1 MAPPT
6 KQKKDKDPTQEAKKS
21 DEKSETAVQD
31 AVTPD
36 TDKPEEEAFM
46 ETHSDKEESFTVEEV
61 KTFLEQERI
70 KDISLTPELHSSNA
84 LALEQEVRNQLVNVF
99 SPTGAATESIKTQLQ
114 SVLTSDVFMGTVESR
129 MKNIAITV
137 YQEHVT
143 KKNNIGDETSLTL
156 PEVTANKTKKPKTH
170 KEKAKSK
177 KTTHEVGSI
186 LHSDQSHSTVETPS
200 HSDTG
205 TLSIYDFEAKRK
217 RNQNTNLLIK
227 KVYDTLRAK
236 GAKVQATKEVEAY
249 LENRRSKF
257 KVRNKKNVIKR
268 MKDNLRW
275 PKNVIGG
282 DEQVDNFFDDVD
294 MFLSD
299 LTPKKKKLHFKKI
312 IKIMVNA
319 LPASF
324 EISADEVSYNKQ
336 LWSMKEFK
344 ELLYSRSF
352 VADKHKPKVRA
363 TKLTRIEKPTT
374 SKPKRQDSSF
384 EAVNGI
390 ADTGSD
396 RNISPLSII
405 PKYAKSVEDPQYVFE
420 IEFPDKTRYQVK
432 KVVLADAML
441 VQDDLQLSMNKQRFF
456 CVDHRNW
463 TKILIGLNTL
473 NKFGLRLDL
482 KNAPEAKPRA

>member
-1 MAPPT
+1 
-6 KQKKDKDPTQEAKKS
+6 
-21 DEKSETAVQD
+21 
-31 AVTPD
+31 
-36 TDKPEEEAFM
+36 
-46 ETHSDKEESFTVEEV
+46 
-61 KTFLEQERI
+61 
-70 KDISLTPELHSSNA
+70 
-84 LALEQEVRNQLVNVF
+84 
-99 SPTGAATESIKTQLQ
+99 
-114 SVLTSDVFMGTVESR
+114 

-156 PEVTANKTKKPKTH
+156 PEVTAKKTKKPKAH

-186 LHSDQSHSTVETPS
+186 LHSDQSHSTIETPS
-200 HSDTG
+200 DSDTG
-205 TLSIYDFEAKRK
+205 TLSSGVTKANLSAVESISRQYVPFAQPEKLKTLEGTKVDEFMHEFMTLK
-217 RNQNTNLLIK
+217 QNVKGIKIQTFLSK

-236 GAKVQATKEVEAY
+236 GVKVQATKAVEAY

-257 KVRNKKNVIKR
+257 KVRNKKNAIKR

-275 PKNVIGG
+275 PKNVIRG

-299 LTPKKKKLHFKKI
+299 LTPKEKKLHFKKI

-319 LPASF
+319 LPSSF

-352 VADKHKPKVRA
+352 VADNHKLKVRA

-374 SKPKRQDSSF
+374 SKPSTDLKKIKVIKLRRLGDEAHKLHLHLKNVKTAAF

-396 RNISPLSII
+396 RNIAPLSII

-441 VQDDLQLSMNKQRFF
+441 VQGDLQLSMNKQRFF

-463 TKILIGLNTL
+463 TEILIGLNTL